1 MEDNWISILSTPQ
14 PWQAE
19 IAKQILGENG
29 IEAVIMNRR
38 DSSYTVFGE
47 VYEGLDVVE
56 KISLAK
62 TGPYDRPAKDIKMSI
77 KVIEE

>member
-47 VYEGLDVVE
+47 VEVYVAMADAERSKEL
-56 KISLAK
+56 
-62 TGPYDRPAKDIKMSI
+62 IKN
-77 KVIEE
+77 IEI